1 MGGDR
6 GDSWYLY
13 WSEGYAVKTVV
24 LYNED
29 GTIDLV
35 VSERTFREFYRL
47 VGKSEA
53 QIDAILANQ
62 QLDDAAKDRD
72 GEGAE

>member
-1 MGGDR
+1 M
-6 GDSWYLY
+6 
-13 WSEGYAVKTVV
+13 KTVV